1 MNLYTEKLKQHFRA
15 YPHFSKEDVSAF
27 YNTLG
32 SKVSELD
39 LFWYLYALKQ
49 ESVINKVNEY
59 QYKLAGE
66 NKPIFSPKIAADLW
80 AINNV
85 LMDKFHL
92 EDYCIWS
99 SDWFNDLMVHQVVR
113 NFTVIE
119 VDSGVSESV
128 FYYLRDRGYKD
139 TFLLLI
145 KADEMLLDRY
155 VFEAQNPIVI
165 TKIISKSP
173 VKKIAQNGASMK
185 VPKLEK
191 LLVDLFCDDA
201 LLAAY
206 KGASQQTIFENA
218 LTHYDI
224 NFKTLFAYA
233 ERRKKEAALK
243 TYLHQYFQTELKQLL
258 E

>member
-1 MNLYTEKLKQHFRA
+1 MNLYTEKLKQHFRT
-15 YPHFSKEDVSAF
+15 YSHFSKDDVSAF

-49 ESVINKVNEY
+49 ESVINKVSEH
-59 QYKLAGE
+59 QYKLIQD
-66 NKPIFSPKIAADLW
+66 NKPIFSPRIDADLW
-80 AINNV
+80 AINNI
-85 LMDKFHL
+85 LTGKFLL
-92 EDYCIWS
+92 EDYCLWS

-119 VDSGVSESV
+119 IESSVSESV
-128 FYYLRDRGYKD
+128 FYYLRDMGYKD
-139 TFLLLI
+139 TFLLLV
-145 KADEMLLDRY
+145 KADEILLDRY
-155 VFEAQNPIVI
+155 VFEASNPIVI

-173 VKKIAQNGASMK
+173 IKKITQNGASMK
-185 VPKLEK
+185 MPKLEK

>member
-39 LFWYLYALKQ
+39 LYWYLYALKQ
-49 ESVINKVNEY
+49 ESVINKVDEHH
-59 QYKLAGE
+59 YKLQQDS
-66 NKPIFSPKIAADLW
+66 KPTFSPIITSDLW
-80 AINNV
+80 AINSI
-85 LMDKFHL
+85 LTDKFQI

-99 SDWFNDLMVHQVVR
+99 SHWFNDLMIHQVLR
-113 NFTVIE
+113 NFIVVE
-119 VDSGVSESV
+119 VESSVSESL
-128 FYYLRDRGYKD
+128 FYHLRDMGHKD
-139 TFLLLI
+139 TFLLLL
-145 KADEMLLDRY
+145 KADEVLLDRY
-155 VFEAQNPIVI
+155 VFETQNPIVI

-201 LLAAY
+201 LLVAF

-233 ERRKKEAALK
+233 ERRKKESALK
-243 TYLHQYFQTELKQLL
+243 TYLHQYFETELKQLL